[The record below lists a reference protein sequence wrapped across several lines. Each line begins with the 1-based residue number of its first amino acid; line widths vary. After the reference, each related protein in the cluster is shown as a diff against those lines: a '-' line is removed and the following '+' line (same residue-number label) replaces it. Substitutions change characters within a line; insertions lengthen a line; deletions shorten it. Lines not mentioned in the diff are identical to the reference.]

1 MYECYTHTHTHT
13 HKHTMVVQHKPS
25 GASATRDTRATVMA
39 LVGGVACGGAVQRP
53 LLCISQGHEDYDAYS
68 RYTATLSC
76 VQQVNRLSTPNCVCA
91 RACHARTH
99 IMNA

>member
-1 MYECYTHTHTHT
+1 MNVIHTHTHT

-68 RYTATLSC
+68 RYTSTYTAPPSC
-76 VQQVNRLSTPNCVCA
+76 VQQVNRLSTPNACA
-91 RACHARTH
+91 RERATRAHT
-99 IMNA
+99 

>member
-1 MYECYTHTHTHT
+1 MNVTHTHTHTHT

-68 RYTATLSC
+68 RYTSTYTLRGC
-76 VQQVNRLSTPNCVCA
+76 V
-91 RACHARTH
+91 
-99 IMNA
+99 